1 MIDRTLAD
9 KFYGLEFDAGKS
21 MRYHL
26 CRRGFWDTCNR
37 TNKVLGALSGSAVI
51 VGITAGW
58 AFLTTLS
65 ALIVAV
71 FSVFD
76 LVFHSSPAMVP
87 PGPGHY
93 FGAHADLQEVCGATR
108 TAPQDRNGGRSL
120 FRYLLERR
128 RSYDKSKARGDPID
142 EAWKLTPNE
151 RRFAQ
156 FIFWRPAKR

>member
-1 MIDRTLAD
+1 
-9 KFYGLEFDAGKS
+9 

-76 LVFHSSPAMVP
+76 LVFDSSPAMVP

-93 FGAHADLQEVCGATR
+93 FGAHADRRKFAELL
-108 TAPQDRNGGRSL
+108 GRRL
-120 FRYLLERR
+120 KIEMEEGPCLDLLERR
-128 RSYDKSKARGDPID
+128 CSYDESKARGDPID